1 MSSSTKAEIRVF
13 IVENFLFGDETQAPG
28 DEVSLIENDIIDLTG
43 ILELVAYL
51 EEHFGIAIADP
62 EIVPE
67 NFDNIARLAAFTDG
81 KLRHGLA
88 AKAS

>member
-13 IVENFLFGDETQAPG
+13 IIENFLFGDETQAPG
-28 DEVSLIENDIIDLTG
+28 DEVSLIENDIVDSTG

-51 EEHFGIAIADP
+51 EEHFEIAIADP